1 MVFMYSPLVFLCQQV
16 CKFEMGSYS
25 YHTKYMKFITVLDYT
40 HDYMKAVLDYD
51 LDIKPLKEDD
61 LEWFGSGTGY
71 NYSMAGFEMTF
82 RRHGMKYIV
91 DYYLTSGL
99 FVVIS
104 WVGFKFIVAFRSF
117 RLKNKRLNLNISNF
131 FVYIGQF
138 SHRA

>member
-1 MVFMYSPLVFLCQQV
+1 MLPTYFFLFQQV

-25 YHTKYMKFITVLDYT
+25 YHTKYLKFITVLDYT

-51 LDIKPLKEDD
+51 LDIKSMKEDD
-61 LEWFGSGTGY
+61 SQWFGAGTGY
-71 NYSMAGFEMTF
+71 NYSLAGFEMTF

-104 WVGFKFIVAFRSF
+104 WVGFKFIGPS
-117 RLKNKRLNLNISNF
+117 K
-131 FVYIGQF
+131 
-138 SHRA
+138 